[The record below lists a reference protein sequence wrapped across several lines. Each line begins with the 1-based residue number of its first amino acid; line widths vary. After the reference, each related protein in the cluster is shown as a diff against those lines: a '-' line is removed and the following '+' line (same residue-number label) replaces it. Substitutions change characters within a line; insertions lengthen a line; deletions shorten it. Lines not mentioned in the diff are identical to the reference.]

1 MGIEEILQRDSKFRY
16 MLLGRMQSD
25 CEYYLGFGN
34 RNQSRL
40 WAGNEEKQIEYM
52 KRIHESFSDGDKPQW
67 LSMSQILDY
76 ARQMIRLQNK
86 ILYLIPQMLILCQC
100 LRLTFHYPFILAYPF
115 YISTPRCS
123 CCFNIH
129 CSHRE

>member
-67 LSMSQILDY
+67 LSKSQILDY
-76 ARQMIRLQNK
+76 ARQMI
-86 ILYLIPQMLILCQC
+86 PS
-100 LRLTFHYPFILAYPF
+100 A
-115 YISTPRCS
+115 
-123 CCFNIH
+123 
-129 CSHRE
+129 E

>member
-76 ARQMIRLQNK
+76 ARQMIPSAK
-86 ILYLIPQMLILCQC
+86 
-100 LRLTFHYPFILAYPF
+100 
-115 YISTPRCS
+115 
-123 CCFNIH
+123 
-129 CSHRE
+129 

>member
-1 MGIEEILQRDSKFRY
+1 MGIEEILQRDSKYKY

-52 KRIHESFSDGDKPQW
+52 KRIYESFSDGDKPQW
-67 LSMSQILDY
+67 LSMNQIQDY
-76 ARQMIRLQNK
+76 ARQMI
-86 ILYLIPQMLILCQC
+86 PS
-100 LRLTFHYPFILAYPF
+100 A
-115 YISTPRCS
+115 
-123 CCFNIH
+123 
-129 CSHRE
+129 E

>member
-1 MGIEEILQRDSKFRY
+1 MAMEEILQRDSKYRY

-25 CEYYLGFGN
+25 CEYYLGFGK

-52 KRIHESFSDGDKPQW
+52 KQLYNSFDEDEKPQW

-76 ARQMIRLQNK
+76 ARQMI
-86 ILYLIPQMLILCQC
+86 PS
-100 LRLTFHYPFILAYPF
+100 A
-115 YISTPRCS
+115 
-123 CCFNIH
+123 
-129 CSHRE
+129 E

>member
-67 LSMSQILDY
+67 LSMNQILDY
-76 ARQMIRLQNK
+76 ARQMI
-86 ILYLIPQMLILCQC
+86 PS
-100 LRLTFHYPFILAYPF
+100 A
-115 YISTPRCS
+115 
-123 CCFNIH
+123 
-129 CSHRE
+129 E

>member
-1 MGIEEILQRDSKFRY
+1 MAMEEILQRDSKYRY

-52 KRIHESFSDGDKPQW
+52 KQLYNSFDEDEKPQW

-76 ARQMIRLQNK
+76 ARQMI
-86 ILYLIPQMLILCQC
+86 PS
-100 LRLTFHYPFILAYPF
+100 A
-115 YISTPRCS
+115 
-123 CCFNIH
+123 
-129 CSHRE
+129 E

>member
-1 MGIEEILQRDSKFRY
+1 MGIEEILQRDSKYKY

-34 RNQSRL
+34 RNQSSL

-52 KRIHESFSDGDKPQW
+52 KQLYNSFDEDEKPQW

-76 ARQMIRLQNK
+76 ARQMI
-86 ILYLIPQMLILCQC
+86 PS
-100 LRLTFHYPFILAYPF
+100 A
-115 YISTPRCS
+115 
-123 CCFNIH
+123 
-129 CSHRE
+129 E